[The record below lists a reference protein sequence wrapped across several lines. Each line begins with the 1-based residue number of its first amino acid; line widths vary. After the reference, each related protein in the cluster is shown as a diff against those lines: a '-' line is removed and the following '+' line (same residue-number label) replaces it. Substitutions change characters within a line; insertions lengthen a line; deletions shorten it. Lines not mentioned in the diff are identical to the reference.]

1 MGKGAEAAAGVRPVA
16 IRAEWQYTAPRSAP
30 VVIALVKNEPGPVTG
45 GGGFI
50 YFSQEDWGIT
60 AMFKS
65 RWWVVLASFLAL
77 IVGQGA
83 VEVFATGVFIK
94 PLAQDLNLGRGVIS
108 TAMGLANITT
118 ALMVTFTG
126 RWMDKYGV
134 RPVLL
139 PFLVLFAVVTGC
151 LSLLAPSAVTMLM
164 VMFAL
169 QGIVGAAQ
177 TPTPYSKMI
186 TARFD
191 DHRGLA
197 LGLALAGVGAGTALL
212 PQYSRILLGTW
223 GWRGGYVGIGGAIL
237 LLSFIPVALWF
248 GETPEMCKAR
258 QAGTEERRRMPGLE
272 FAEVTRTRRFW
283 LLGIAF
289 FFADMAINGSLIHA
303 VPMLTDR
310 GISIGRAVAV
320 MGTAGLALIIGRLIA
335 GWLLDRVFAA
345 YIQIFFLVCPMI
357 GLGLLLSPLGG
368 SWPLVGTMFLG
379 VGIGAE
385 IDIIAFMISR
395 YFGIKAFGVMHGLMM
410 AFAALANAAGN
421 NLLGWCYQLLHTYRP
436 GLMVMEVLLA
446 IAVVIQATMGP
457 YRYPMVR
464 PEKKPAAA
472 AQ

>member
-1 MGKGAEAAAGVRPVA
+1 
-16 IRAEWQYTAPRSAP
+16 
-30 VVIALVKNEPGPVTG
+30 
-45 GGGFI
+45 
-50 YFSQEDWGIT
+50 
-60 AMFKS
+60 MFKS

-94 PLAQDLNLGRGVIS
+94 PLSQDLNVGRGVIS

-139 PFLVLFAVVTGC
+139 PFLTLFAVVTGC
-151 LSLLAPSAVTMLM
+151 LSLLVPNAVTLLM
-164 VMFAL
+164 VMFAV

-212 PQYSRILLGTW
+212 PQYSRILLQHW
-223 GWRGGYVGIGGAIL
+223 GWRGGYVGIGVAIIV
-237 LLSFIPVALWF
+237 LSFIPVALWF
-248 GETPEMCKAR
+248 GETTAMTAAR
-258 QAGTEERRRMPGLE
+258 KVSGEARKKMPGLE
-272 FAEVTRTRRFW
+272 FGEAARNSRFW
-283 LLGIAF
+283 LLGVAF

-320 MGTAGLALIIGRLIA
+320 MGAAGLALIVGRMIA
-335 GWLLDRVFAA
+335 GYFLDRIFAA

-357 GLGLLLSPLGG
+357 GLAILAARWGG
-368 SWPLVGTMFLG
+368 SWPLVGTVFLG

-395 YFGIKAFGVMHGLMM
+395 YFGIKAFGAMHGLMM

-421 NLLGWCYQLLHTYRP
+421 NLLGWCYQLLHSYTP
-436 GLMVMEVLLA
+436 GLLVMEVLLVIA
-446 IAVVIQATMGP
+446 IVIQATMGP
-457 YRYPMVR
+457 YRYPMIKAV
-464 PEKKPAAA
+464 KKQAA

>member
-1 MGKGAEAAAGVRPVA
+1 
-16 IRAEWQYTAPRSAP
+16 
-30 VVIALVKNEPGPVTG
+30 
-45 GGGFI
+45 
-50 YFSQEDWGIT
+50 
-60 AMFKS
+60 MFKS

-94 PLAQDLNLGRGVIS
+94 PLSQDLHLGRGIIS

-118 ALMVTFTG
+118 ALMVAFTG

-139 PFLVLFAVVTGC
+139 PFLVLFAVVTGS
-151 LSLLAPSAVTMLM
+151 LSQLVPNSVTMIM

-212 PQYSRILLGTW
+212 PQYSRVLLQHW
-223 GWRGGYVGIGGAIL
+223 GWRGGYIGIGVAIIV
-237 LLSFIPVALWF
+237 LSFIPVSLWF
-248 GETPEMCKAR
+248 GETPEMRAAR
-258 QAGTEERRRMPGLE
+258 QVGSEARKKMPGLE
-272 FAEVTRTRRFW
+272 FGEVVHNRRFW
-283 LLGIAF
+283 LLGVAF
-289 FFADMAINGSLIHA
+289 FLADMAINGSLIHA

-320 MGTAGLALIIGRLIA
+320 MGTAGLALIVGRMIA
-335 GWLLDRVFAA
+335 GYLLDKIFAA

-357 GLGLLLSPLGG
+357 GLAILASPLGG

-379 VGIGAE
+379 IGIGAE

-421 NLLGWCYQLLHTYRP
+421 NLLGWCYQIMHTYRP
-436 GLMVMEVLLA
+436 GLLVMEVLLVIA
-446 IAVVIQATMGP
+446 IIIQATMGP
-457 YRYPMVR
+457 YRYPVVK
-464 PEKKPAAA
+464 PEKKPLAAA
-472 AQ
+472 GAQ